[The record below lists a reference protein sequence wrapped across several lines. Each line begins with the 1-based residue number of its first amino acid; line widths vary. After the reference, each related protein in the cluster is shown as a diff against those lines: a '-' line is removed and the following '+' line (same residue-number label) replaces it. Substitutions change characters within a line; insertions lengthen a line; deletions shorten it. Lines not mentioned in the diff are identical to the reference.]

1 MEYQKIISFLD
12 NTPNEP
18 SKLWTKNW
26 VEINDDV
33 RGTYNTNSQI
43 KFETLML
50 KSSLCDYSDA
60 YILVTGTISIAAQAG
75 DNPNNGDKE
84 VVSKNCARFTDCTRE
99 INNTHIDNTKDIDL
113 VMLMYNL
120 IEYTNNYSET
130 SGSLW

>member
-1 MEYQKIISFLD
+1 MEYQKIISLLD

-18 SKLWTKNW
+18 SKLRTKNW

-84 VVSKNCARFTDCTRE
+84 VVFKNCARFTDCTRE

>member
-1 MEYQKIISFLD
+1 MEYQKIISLLD

-18 SKLWTKNW
+18 SKLRTKNW

-84 VVSKNCARFTDCTRE
+84 VVFKNCA
-99 INNTHIDNTKDIDL
+99 
-113 VMLMYNL
+113 
-120 IEYTNNYSET
+120 
-130 SGSLW
+130 